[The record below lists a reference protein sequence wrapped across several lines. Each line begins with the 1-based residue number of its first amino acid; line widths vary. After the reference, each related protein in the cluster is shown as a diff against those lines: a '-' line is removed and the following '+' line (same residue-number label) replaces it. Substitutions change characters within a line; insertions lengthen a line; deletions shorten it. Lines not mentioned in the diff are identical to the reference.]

1 MLQIHVVRCHPNYF
15 KPLLKEHQWL
25 GGGGGKHEKREEK
38 WRTHLN
44 QLQMQEVTEM
54 QSTFN
59 IFLQAQEE
67 QVATIWTI
75 QFWFYW
81 KCP

>member
-1 MLQIHVVRCHPNYF
+1 
-15 KPLLKEHQWL
+15 
-25 GGGGGKHEKREEK
+25 
-38 WRTHLN
+38 
-44 QLQMQEVTEM
+44 MQEVTEM

-59 IFLQAQEE
+59 MFLQAQDE

-75 QFWFYW
+75 QFCFYW